1 MIAGLGH
8 DVVNVAQFAEQ
19 MREGNGW
26 RALFSVRELRQCSL
40 RSDTKHDYEALHIA
54 ARWAGKEAVI
64 KAWCEALAWCNTDY
78 TTGYSTNYTT
88 DYPTNYTANHTADYH
103 TDYTA
108 NHPADYPYTLDNM
121 PWSGI
126 EILDDSHGCPRVQL
140 AQEVQNKLC
149 ASLSQKFTGLAK
161 VTELTKVTKVT
172 ELADSANSAD
182 SVKLTDLAKLADSAD
197 SANSAKLADSA
208 KFADST
214 KLAESNRLAGLNN
227 IPNATADIRNAI
239 RWHISLTHDGSV
251 QNNTAIASAVAMLEI
266 L

>member
-40 RSDTKHDYEALHIA
+40 RSDMKHDDEALHIA

-64 KAWCEALAWCNTDY
+64 KAWCEALAIGD
-78 TTGYSTNYTT
+78 
-88 DYPTNYTANHTADYH
+88 TA
-103 TDYTA
+103 
-108 NHPADYPYTLDNM
+108 YPYTLDNT
-121 PWSGI
+121 PWSCI

-149 ASLSQKFTGLAK
+149 ASLSLKLA
-161 VTELTKVTKVT
+161 EPSNNT
-172 ELADSANSAD
+172 ELAELSN
-182 SVKLTDLAKLADSAD
+182 T
-197 SANSAKLADSA
+197 
-208 KFADST
+208 
-214 KLAESNRLAGLNN
+214 AELAGLAN
-227 IPNATADIRNAI
+227 IPNTSGNICNAI
-239 RWHISLTHDGSV
+239 RWHISLTHDGLV
-251 QNNTAIASAVAMLEI
+251 QDNTAVASAVAMLEI

>member
-40 RSDTKHDYEALHIA
+40 RSDTKHDDEALHIA

-64 KAWCEALAWCNTDY
+64 KAWCEALMNCNT
-78 TTGYSTNYTT
+78 G
-88 DYPTNYTANHTADYH
+88 YPTE
-103 TDYTA
+103 
-108 NHPADYPYTLDNM
+108 YPYTLDNM

-126 EILDDSHGCPRVQL
+126 EILDDSHGCPRVEL
-140 AQEVQNKLC
+140 AQEVQNKLYE
-149 ASLSQKFTGLAK
+149 SVYESVSQKLS
-161 VTELTKVTKVT
+161 TEL
-172 ELADSANSAD
+172 S
-182 SVKLTDLAKLADSAD
+182 
-197 SANSAKLADSA
+197 
-208 KFADST
+208 DST
-214 KLAESNRLAGLNN
+214 NLTNLIKTSKITEEPQLTNLINSHR
-227 IPNATADIRNAI
+227 DIRNTI

-251 QNNTAIASAVAMLEI
+251 QNNTAVASAVAILEI

>member
-40 RSDTKHDYEALHIA
+40 RSDTKHDDEALHIA

-64 KAWCEALAWCNTDY
+64 KAWCEALASCNT
-78 TTGYSTNYTT
+78 N
-88 DYPTNYTANHTADYH
+88 YPT
-103 TDYTA
+103 
-108 NHPADYPYTLDNM
+108 DYPYTLDNM

-126 EILDDSHGCPRVQL
+126 EILDDSHGCPRVEL
-140 AQEVQNKLC
+140 AQEVQNKLYE
-149 ASLSQKFTGLAK
+149 SVYESVSQKLS
-161 VTELTKVTKVT
+161 TELSP
-172 ELADSANSAD
+172 ELS
-182 SVKLTDLAKLADSAD
+182 
-197 SANSAKLADSA
+197 
-208 KFADST
+208 DST
-214 KLAESNRLAGLNN
+214 NLTNLIKTSKITEKPQLTNL
-227 IPNATADIRNAI
+227 PNSHRDIRNTI

-251 QNNTAIASAVAMLEI
+251 QNNTAVASAVAILEI

>member
-40 RSDTKHDYEALHIA
+40 RSDMKHDDEALHIA

-64 KAWCEALAWCNTDY
+64 KAWCEALAIGD
-78 TTGYSTNYTT
+78 
-88 DYPTNYTANHTADYH
+88 TA
-103 TDYTA
+103 
-108 NHPADYPYTLDNM
+108 YPYTLDDT
-121 PWSGI
+121 PWSCI

-140 AQEVQNKLC
+140 AQKVQDKLC
-149 ASLSQKFTGLAK
+149 ASLSLKLA
-161 VTELTKVTKVT
+161 EPSNNT
-172 ELADSANSAD
+172 ELAELANITNTS
-182 SVKLTDLAKLADSAD
+182 
-197 SANSAKLADSA
+197 
-208 KFADST
+208 
-214 KLAESNRLAGLNN
+214 GN
-227 IPNATADIRNAI
+227 ICNAI

-251 QNNTAIASAVAMLEI
+251 QNNTAVASAVAMLEI

>member
-40 RSDTKHDYEALHIA
+40 RSDMKHDDEALHIA

-64 KAWCEALAWCNTDY
+64 KAWCEALAIGD
-78 TTGYSTNYTT
+78 
-88 DYPTNYTANHTADYH
+88 TA
-103 TDYTA
+103 
-108 NHPADYPYTLDNM
+108 YPYTLDNT
-121 PWSGI
+121 PWSCI

-140 AQEVQNKLC
+140 AQEVQDKFC
-149 ASLSQKFTGLAK
+149 ASLSLRLAEP
-161 VTELTKVTKVT
+161 TEPTEFAELTEPT
-172 ELADSANSAD
+172 EF
-182 SVKLTDLAKLADSAD
+182 T
-197 SANSAKLADSA
+197 
-208 KFADST
+208 KFAEPTQLTKFAEPTEFTEPENST
-214 KLAESNRLAGLNN
+214 QLTN
-227 IPNATADIRNAI
+227 IPNTSENICNAI

-251 QNNTAIASAVAMLEI
+251 QNNTAVASAVAMLEI

>member
-40 RSDTKHDYEALHIA
+40 RSDTKHDDEALHIA

-88 DYPTNYTANHTADYH
+88 DYPTNYTANHTAD
-103 TDYTA
+103 
-108 NHPADYPYTLDNM
+108 HPADYPYTLDNM
-121 PWSGI
+121 PWSDI

-149 ASLSQKFTGLAK
+149 ASLSQKFAGLTK
-161 VTELTKVTKVT
+161 VTELAKVTKVTKVT
-172 ELADSANSAD
+172 ELADSAD
-182 SVKLTDLAKLADSAD
+182 STKLTDSTDSTDSTKLADSAD
-197 SANSAKLADSA
+197 SAKLADST

-251 QNNTAIASAVAMLEI
+251 QNHTAIASAVAMLEI

>member
-40 RSDTKHDYEALHIA
+40 RSDMKHDDEALHIA

-78 TTGYSTNYTT
+78 TTGYSTVYQTNYTT
-88 DYPTNYTANHTADYH
+88 DHTAD
-103 TDYTA
+103 
-108 NHPADYPYTLDNM
+108 HPSDYPYTLDNM

-140 AQEVQNKLC
+140 AQKVQDKLC
-149 ASLSQKFTGLAK
+149 ASLSLKLAEPSN
-161 VTELTKVTKVT
+161 TTK
-172 ELADSANSAD
+172 LAE
-182 SVKLTDLAKLADSAD
+182 LADSAD
-197 SANSAKLADSA
+197 SAELAELTKLTDSAKLAD
-208 KFADST
+208 
-214 KLAESNRLAGLNN
+214 SNRLAGLNN
-227 IPNATADIRNAI
+227 IPNTTADIRNTI

-251 QNNTAIASAVAMLEI
+251 QNNTAVASAVAMLEI

>member
-40 RSDTKHDYEALHIA
+40 RSDMKHDDEALHIA

-64 KAWCEALAWCNTDY
+64 KAWCEALAWDNTDCNTDC
-78 TTGYSTNYTT
+78 TTGYTT
-88 DYPTNYTANHTADYH
+88 
-103 TDYTA
+103 
-108 NHPADYPYTLDNM
+108 DYPYTLDNM

-149 ASLSQKFTGLAK
+149 ASLSQKLAEPSNT
-161 VTELTKVTKVT
+161 TE
-172 ELADSANSAD
+172 
-182 SVKLTDLAKLADSAD
+182 LAKLARLAEL
-197 SANSAKLADSA
+197 AKLAEL
-208 KFADST
+208 AD
-214 KLAESNRLAGLNN
+214 SNRLAGLNN
-227 IPNATADIRNAI
+227 IPNTTADIRNTI